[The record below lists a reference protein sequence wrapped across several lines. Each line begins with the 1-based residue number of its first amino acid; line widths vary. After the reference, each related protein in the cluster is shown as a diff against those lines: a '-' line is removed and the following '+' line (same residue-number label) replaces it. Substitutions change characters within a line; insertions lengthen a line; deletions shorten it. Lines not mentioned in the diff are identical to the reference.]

1 MKKDYDQDRVRNGT
15 NIELS
20 VLDLGECM
28 PSKCT
33 GRKLVQ
39 MGYARTISRMEGL
52 RAGAIVLVPAPH
64 SELTLSPSDRE
75 TAINHGITALDCSW
89 NKAEG
94 DRDGEGGTFA
104 MLRSGLRKR
113 RVVTRALPFLM
124 PVNPVNYGHALKLST
139 LEALAAA
146 VYIMGN
152 KEQAGQI
159 LSIYKWAPHFLEMNK
174 EPLEDYA
181 SAEDSKQVV
190 ELQARYF

>member
-1 MKKDYDQDRVRNGT
+1 MIN
-15 NIELS
+15 LA
-20 VLDLGECM
+20 VLDLGECA

-33 GRKLVQ
+33 GQKLVH
-39 MGYARTISRMEGL
+39 MGYARTVARMAGL
-52 RAGAIVLVPAPH
+52 RAGTIVLVPSPH

-75 TAINHGITALDCSW
+75 TAIRHGITALDCSW

-94 DRDGEGGTFA
+94 DREGRGGTFA
-104 MLRSGLRKR
+104 KLRSGLRKR
-113 RVVTRALPFLM
+113 RAVTRALPFLM

-146 VYIMGN
+146 VYIVGN
-152 KEQAGQI
+152 KEQAGRM
-159 LSIYKWAPHFLEMNK
+159 LNIYKWAPHFLEMNK

-181 SAEDSKQVV
+181 SAKDSKQVV